1 MNYTFE
7 NNALKTVQAKFMTV
21 YIVNGKYVLVHIF
34 ILHATLSPTIQST
47 YLTYIAIQWFFVEGQ
62 AEKIVSPRTVTL
74 NPIFI
79 IVCFHF
85 KHERGVIR
93 IESKSC
99 IYICTE
105 KITQKFVIVIV

>member
-34 ILHATLSPTIQST
+34 ILHATLSPTMQST

-62 AEKIVSPRTVTL
+62 AGKIVSLRTVSL

-79 IVCFHF
+79 IVCFYF
-85 KHERGVIR
+85 KDERGIIR
-93 IESKSC
+93 IEVKS
-99 IYICTE
+99 YIRFCTE
-105 KITQKFVIVIV
+105 K